1 MRKRKWIIDATLVV
15 IIIVLAV
22 FVVLEMRRMINFIRR
37 DQETPTPEESENTIN
52 GTEPTPIPELE
63 EKQTSNVLAPDFE
76 LVNLEG
82 EMVSLSDFRG
92 KAVLVNFW
100 ATWCPPC
107 RAEMPLIDEFAER
120 HTQELVVLAVNAG
133 EGESEVRSFVRAHD
147 LDFVFLLDPENSVAT
162 LYRVRGFPTS
172 LFIDQQGQLQATHIG
187 ELNAELM
194 VNYLEKIGINE

>member
-1 MRKRKWIIDATLVV
+1 MRKHKWIIDATLVV
-15 IIIVLAV
+15 IIVVLAV

-37 DQETPTPEESENTIN
+37 DQETPTPQESENMIN
-52 GTEPTPIPELE
+52 ETKPTLIPQLE
-63 EKQTSNVLAPDFE
+63 EKHTSNVLAPDFE

-82 EMVSLSDFRG
+82 ERVTLSDFRG

-107 RAEMPLIDEFAER
+107 RAEMPLIDEFAEQ

-133 EGESEVRSFVRAHD
+133 EGESEVRSFIQAHD
-147 LDFVFLLDPENSVAT
+147 LDFVFLLDLENSVAT

-172 LFIDQQGQLQATHIG
+172 LFIDPQGQLQATHIG
-187 ELNAELM
+187 ELNAKLM
-194 VNYLEKIGINE
+194 ANYLKKIGINE